1 MEFDFFSK
9 KYFVTRF
16 FSYMQY
22 ETKAY
27 NFLKLRDAGDYVK
40 DFLKVSFLPS
50 QPFCIAVA
58 FKVAIRTGIKGGQVT
73 IPSHGLFR

>member
-40 DFLKVSFLPS
+40 DFLKVKSQFSSKSAFLYS
-50 QPFCIAVA
+50 SSI
-58 FKVAIRTGIKGGQVT
+58 
-73 IPSHGLFR
+73 